1 MATIDSCF
9 LASPAAALALD
20 LLRPSVFWVG
30 RDCDIWDEE
39 DWGLTGGG
47 GDWAE
52 DLLNLLNP
60 TLKQLVGG
68 AAEAWEDDAGEDDGV
83 SGSTGGESAMGSRD
97 WLEKVRD
104 SPSMEYRDNWELGM
118 VKLLSFPGDS
128 SFKLPLRSTL
138 SFASFKLFANG
149 FLRCKRSLFSVSLSG
164 ELEISW
170 RTFLPSPSELSLS
183 GL

>member
-1 MATIDSCF
+1 MATIDGCF

-30 RDCDIWDEE
+30 RDWDEE

-68 AAEAWEDDAGEDDGV
+68 AAEAWEEVTGEDDCV
-83 SGSTGGESAMGSRD
+83 SGSTDGESAMGSRD
-97 WLEKVRD
+97 WLLKVRD
-104 SPSMEYRDNWELGM
+104 SPSME
-118 VKLLSFPGDS
+118 
-128 SFKLPLRSTL
+128 
-138 SFASFKLFANG
+138 
-149 FLRCKRSLFSVSLSG
+149 
-164 ELEISW
+164 
-170 RTFLPSPSELSLS
+170 
-183 GL
+183 